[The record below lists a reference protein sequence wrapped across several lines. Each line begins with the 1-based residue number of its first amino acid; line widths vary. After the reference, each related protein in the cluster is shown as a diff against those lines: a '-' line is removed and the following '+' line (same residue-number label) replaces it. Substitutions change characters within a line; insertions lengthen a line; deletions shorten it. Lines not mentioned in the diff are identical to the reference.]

1 MALRSIPQ
9 DKLPA
14 LTTDL
19 GSGLT
24 GSEVEQNRA
33 RYGSNEIAE
42 KPPSS
47 WRKLARDTAA
57 DPMIWFLIL
66 TSGLFGAIGQT
77 TDMVVLLAAVVPLV
91 GMDLYLH
98 HRTQASLKGLSSV
111 LSTTATVLRDGVENT
126 VPAADLVP
134 GDIVLVASGESFPA
148 DGLIAAGADL
158 QAEESSLT
166 GEAYPVAKHAL
177 AQGGQLDIRS
187 SIDRGYWGF
196 AGTRLLVGRATLRV
210 VSTGKDT
217 LYGEIVKSAIAGPE
231 GRTPLQASV
240 AALVKVLLGVAGLMC
255 LLLAGVRLAQ
265 GYGLFDALLSAAT
278 LAIAAIPE
286 EFPIVLTFFLGVG
299 VFRLAKRQALV
310 RRAIAVENIGRVS
323 TICCDKTGT
332 ITEGVLT
339 LSEVSAAAPR
349 DRTALLKIAA
359 LASRRESGDPLD
371 AAVLDAAGAPD
382 PLHHCLKVFPFT
394 EGRRRETAIW
404 NNGKGGETVVVKG
417 AAETVLDLCFLPP
430 EERTAWEEQIR
441 NLSTGGK
448 KVIACATI
456 DHPSLAQVLSK
467 EPGTGFVFAGLLAF
481 SDPLRAGVSQAVAE
495 ARRAGI
501 RVIMVTGDHPETA
514 IAIAREAGIST
525 NSQVMSGD
533 EVEANIKAGDKE
545 SLRLLSVVA
554 RATPGQKL
562 ALVRALQDQGEIVAV
577 TGDGVN
583 DVPALRAA
591 DIGIAMGMRG
601 TQSAREV
608 SPIVLLDD
616 NFRTIVAAIAEG
628 RQLFGNLKSSFT
640 FLLMVHIPLVASAA
654 LIPLLGYPLMY
665 LPVHIVWLELIIHP
679 AALFAFQQKATAE
692 LRAQDRAA
700 KFFDRREWSVIIGT
714 GLATAAALVLLFV
727 QAVAAGQG
735 AAHAR
740 TVALVALVV
749 TQAGLIALL
758 TKGRGRVA
766 WVIATATVASAYL
779 LPQIPEIAAML
790 HLHPLTTIE
799 WLRAAAIGLVVP
811 VGSVLAFKLV
821 SRALEHRATN
831 LRAATYSS
839 A

>member
-1 MALRSIPQ
+1 MLRSIPQ
-9 DKLPA
+9 DRLA
-14 LTTDL
+14 VLATDL

-24 GSEVEQNRA
+24 GSEVEQFRA
-33 RYGSNEIAE
+33 TYGSNDIAE
-42 KPPSS
+42 KPPAT
-47 WRKLARDTAA
+47 WRKLARDTAD

-66 TSGLFGAIGQT
+66 TSGLFGAIGKT
-77 TDMVVLLAAVVPLV
+77 TDMVVLLAAVAPLV
-91 GMDLYLH
+91 GMDFYLH
-98 HRTQASLKGLSSV
+98 HRTQASLEGLSSV
-111 LSTTATVLRDGVENT
+111 LSATATVLRHGRESRVT
-126 VPAADLVP
+126 AAELVP
-134 GDIVLVASGESFPA
+134 GDIVLVASGEPFPA

-177 AQGGQLDIRS
+177 AHGERLDTRP
-187 SIDRGYWGF
+187 SIDSSYWGF
-196 AGTRLLVGRATLRV
+196 AGTRLLVGRATLRI

-217 LYGEIVKSAIAGPE
+217 LYGAIVKSAIAGPE
-231 GRTPLQASV
+231 GQTPLQASV
-240 AALVKVLLGVAGLMC
+240 AALVKVLLIVAGLMC
-255 LLLAGVRLAQ
+255 LLLAGVRLTQ
-265 GYGLFDALLSAAT
+265 GYGLFDAFLSAAT
-278 LAIAAIPE
+278 LAVAAIPE

-299 VFRLAKRQALV
+299 VYRLAKRHALV

-339 LSEVSAAAPR
+339 LNEVSAAAPR
-349 DRTALLKIAA
+349 DRAALLKIAA

-371 AAVLDAAGAPD
+371 AAVLDAADAPD
-382 PLHHCLKVFPFT
+382 PRYRCLKVFPFT

-404 NNGKGGETVVVKG
+404 SNGEAGETVVVKG
-417 AAETVLDLCFLPP
+417 AAETVLDLCSLPP

-441 NLSTGGK
+441 GLSTGGK

-456 DHPSLAQVLSK
+456 EHPALAQVPSK
-467 EPGTGFVFAGLLAF
+467 EPETGFVFAGLLAF

-514 IAIAREAGIST
+514 IAIAREAGITT
-525 NSQVMSGD
+525 NSDIMSGD
-533 EVEANIKAGDKE
+533 EVEASIEAGDKGL
-545 SLRLLSVVA
+545 LRLLSVVA

-616 NFRTIVAAIAEG
+616 NFRTIVGAISEG

-640 FLLMVHIPLVASAA
+640 FLLMVHIPLVVSAA
-654 LIPLLGYPLMY
+654 LIPLLGYPLLY

-679 AALFAFQQKATAE
+679 AALLAFQQTATAE
-692 LRAQDRAA
+692 LPKQPRATR
-700 KFFDRREWSVIIGT
+700 FFDRREWLVIAGT
-714 GLATAAALVLLFV
+714 GIATAAALFLLFV
-727 QAVAAGQG
+727 QAIEAGQG

-749 TQAGLIALL
+749 AQASLVVLL

-766 WVIATATVASAYL
+766 WAIATATIASAL
-779 LPQIPEIAAML
+779 LFPQIPGIAAIF
-790 HLHPLTTIE
+790 HLYPLTTIE
-799 WLRAAAIGLVVP
+799 WIRAVTIGLIVP
-811 VGSVLAFKLV
+811 AGSILAFRLV
-821 SRALEHRATN
+821 SRALGNGAAN
-831 LRAATYSS
+831 LPQAAPFP
-839 A
+839 

>member
-1 MALRSIPQ
+1 MALRSIPADRLPVLSTALGVGLSDGEVQ
-9 DKLPA
+9 KL
-14 LTTDL
+14 
-19 GSGLT
+19 
-24 GSEVEQNRA
+24 RA
-33 RYGSNEIAE
+33 TYGSNDIAE
-42 KPPSS
+42 KPPAN

-77 TDMVVLLAAVVPLV
+77 TDMVVLLVAVAPLV
-91 GMDLYLH
+91 GMDFYLH
-98 HRTQASLKGLSSV
+98 HRTQASLEGLSSV
-111 LSTTATVLRDGVENT
+111 LSATATVVRHGREST
-126 VPAADLVP
+126 VTAAELVP
-134 GDIVLVASGESFPA
+134 GDIVLVASGEPFPA
-148 DGLIAAGADL
+148 DGLIAAGTDL

-166 GEAYPVAKHAL
+166 GEAYPVVKHAL
-177 AQGGQLDIRS
+177 AQGLDDRS
-187 SIDRGYWGF
+187 SIDSGYWGF

-231 GRTPLQASV
+231 GQTPLQASV
-240 AALVKVLLGVAGLMC
+240 AALVKILLIVAGLMC
-255 LLLAGVRLAQ
+255 LLLAGVRLKQ

-278 LAIAAIPE
+278 LAVAAIPE

-310 RRAIAVENIGRVS
+310 RRAIAVETIGRVT

-339 LSEVSAAAPR
+339 LNEVSAAAPR

-371 AAVLDAAGAPD
+371 AAVLDAAGPPD
-382 PLHHCLKVFPFT
+382 PRYHCLKVFPFT

-404 NNGKGGETVVVKG
+404 SNGEAGVVVVKG
-417 AAETVLDLCFLPP
+417 AAETILNLCSLPP
-430 EERTAWEEQIR
+430 EERTAWEKQIR
-441 NLSTGGK
+441 GLSTGGK

-456 DHPSLAQVLSK
+456 DHPALASMPAK
-467 EPGTGFVFAGLLAF
+467 EPETGFVLAGLLAF
-481 SDPLRAGVSQAVAE
+481 SDPLRVGVGQAVAE

-514 IAIAREAGIST
+514 TAIAKEAGIST
-525 NSQVMSGD
+525 NSRVMSGD
-533 EVEANIKAGDKE
+533 EVETIIQTGDKGA
-545 SLRLLSVVA
+545 LRLLSIVA

-628 RQLFGNLKSSFT
+628 RQLFSNLKSSFT
-640 FLLMVHIPLVASAA
+640 FLLMVHIPLVVSAA
-654 LIPLLGYPLMY
+654 LIPLLGHPLLY

-679 AALFAFQQKATAE
+679 AALLAFQQTTAAE
-692 LRAQDRAA
+692 LRQQRRVER
-700 KFFDRREWSVIIGT
+700 FFDRREWLVIAGT
-714 GLATAAALVLLFV
+714 GTATAAALFLLFV
-727 QAVAAGQG
+727 QAIEAGQG

-749 TQAGLIALL
+749 AQAGLVALL
-758 TKGRGRVA
+758 TNGRGRVA
-766 WVIATATVASAYL
+766 WVIATTTVASAFL
-779 LPQIPEIAAML
+779 FPQVPEIAAIL

-799 WLRAAAIGLVVP
+799 WLRAATIGLVVP
-811 VGSVLAFKLV
+811 VGSLIALRLV
-821 SRALEHRATN
+821 
-831 LRAATYSS
+831 LRAREGREAELSP
-839 A
+839 AAM